1 MLQYYTP
8 REQLNTKTLYK
19 PHKCNI
25 KCKEYITYNLNK
37 LNGYNPLA
45 KPLLCGW
52 HRVTY
57 KHKGKR
63 QIVYKAPCGRMT
75 RNMDELHNYL
85 MLTKSEMTV
94 DLFDF
99 EHWVRCL
106 AEFVLEPN
114 VPINKDLSGGVE
126 QVPIPVVNY
135 NDNDKLKFSRYSNRR
150 TPMEGVNLNLDPEF
164 LCGCDCTDDCKDKDK
179 CACWQLTLDGVRFIQ
194 KDVNPNYVGYTYR
207 RLLEPV
213 STGIY
218 ECNSRCKCAA
228 TCLNRVVQN
237 PLQLKLQVFK
247 TNNNRGWGIRCLND
261 IPQGAFICI
270 YAGSLLTEQ
279 MANEGGKNYGDE
291 YLAELDYIEVVEK
304 MKEDYEEEAYQ
315 SDQDKRKGNNSQ
327 SDEEEEEEERI
338 FNRKRSANRYTDDGD
353 FVPSSLVM
361 GSGSDIRTRLRRR
374 NVDESKENEKKSTSP
389 NAVED
394 DTVTI
399 SDDGLLLCWIRFLVQ
414 YL

>member
-1 MLQYYTP
+1 M
-8 REQLNTKTLYK
+8 
-19 PHKCNI
+19 
-25 KCKEYITYNLNK
+25 KCKDYITYNLSK

-57 KHKGKR
+57 KYKGKR
-63 QIVYKAPCGRMT
+63 QVCYKAPCGRMI
-75 RNMDELHNYL
+75 RSMDELHYYL
-85 MLTKSEMTV
+85 MLTKSDMTV

-114 VPINKDLSGGVE
+114 TPINKDLSNGIE

-135 NDNDKLKFSRYSNRR
+135 NDKERLNFSKYSNKR
-150 TPMEGVNLNLDPEF
+150 TPKEGVHLNLDPEF
-164 LCGCDCTDDCKDKDK
+164 LCGCDCTDDCKDKEK
-179 CACWQLTLDGVRFIQ
+179 CACWQLTLEGVRSMQ
-194 KDVNPNYVGYTYR
+194 KDVNPDYVGYTYR

-218 ECNSRCKCAA
+218 ECNSRCKCSQ

-247 TNNNRGWGIRCLND
+247 TTNRGWGIRCLND

-291 YLAELDYIEVVEK
+291 YLAELDYIEIVEK

-315 SDQDKRKGNNSQ
+315 SDEDQKKKETKHVKSESEDDDEQDKRPFG
-327 SDEEEEEEERI
+327 
-338 FNRKRSANRYTDDGD
+338 RKSTGKRYTDDGD
-353 FVPSSLVM
+353 FVCSTVVSD
-361 GSGSDIRTRLRRR
+361 SDIRTRLRRR
-374 NVDESKENEKKSTSP
+374 NIEEAKAEKEKTEQVTP
-389 NAVED
+389 TVITED

-399 SDDGLLLCWIRFLVQ
+399 SDDGLFV
-414 YL
+414 